1 MSERPFWPAIG
12 HNGGPPLDGGFAW
25 GDAPIDVYFA
35 WKRAYDEVWREVS
48 YHTLMRRTRR
58 AEALGLTYEEYV
70 TEIMFNGRY
79 LQEEDSVRIAEII
92 AARGKA
98 R

>member
-1 MSERPFWPAIG
+1 MA
-12 HNGGPPLDGGFAW
+12 
-25 GDAPIDVYFA
+25 
-35 WKRAYDEVWREVS
+35 
-48 YHTLMRRTRR
+48 
-58 AEALGLTYEEYV
+58 GLTYEKYV

-79 LQEEDSVRIAEII
+79 LQEEHSVRIAEII